1 MLPSGCRTRLPLAS
15 RFGNTVD
22 ALFHDEEFDGPL
34 HVRPRV
40 MTLSLESERSVL
52 AAQLSGL
59 GDFELLGADDLGGGL
74 AGAPPV
80 PAVAGRLEQLA
91 VLAVRLEMAAVYLRL
106 AGG

>member
-1 MLPSGCRTRLPLAS
+1 
-15 RFGNTVD
+15 
-22 ALFHDEEFDGPL
+22 
-34 HVRPRV
+34 

-52 AAQLSGL
+52 AAKLSGL
-59 GDFELLGADDLGGGL
+59 GDFELLGVDDLGGGL